1 MRILSDSGYLFMHP
15 ESADID
21 PDTPS
26 FEIVIGEA
34 NENWSPGDVS
44 DVPKVCQ
51 CGQCAVDWRPL
62 FVLETGLVL
71 DDALQMVSIINT
83 AVITNGESQMWAL
96 VFAAGESPLT
106 NLGLGGDLA

>member
-34 NENWSPGDVS
+34 DEGWSPGDVS

-51 CGQCAVDWRPL
+51 CGQCAADWRPL
-62 FVLETGLVL
+62 FVLETGLPL

-83 AVITNGESQMWAL
+83 AVITNGKSDMWAL

>member
-1 MRILSDSGYLFMHP
+1 MHS

-21 PDTPS
+21 PSTPS

-34 NENWSPGDVS
+34 SEGWNHDVS
-44 DVPKVCQ
+44 DVPKVVDVAS
-51 CGQCAVDWRPL
+51 AVDWRPL

>member
-1 MRILSDSGYLFMHP
+1 MRILSDSGYLFMHI

-21 PDTPS
+21 PSTPS

-34 NENWSPGDVS
+34 SEGWEPSDVS
-44 DVPKVCQ
+44 DVPKVCR
-51 CGQCAVDWRPL
+51 CGKCAVDWRPL
-62 FVLETGLVL
+62 FVLETGLPL

-83 AVITNGESQMWAL
+83 AVITNGKSDMWAL